1 MYRPDL
7 KALKSAVPGSS
18 ISDKFLVLGCYALC
32 FACFSTPLSTS
43 LTGTFSA
50 LAVLCWFVSG
60 RFLSIVDGLL
70 KFPAALISILFFT
83 YMCIAIIY
91 SPAGLSEGLN
101 ILKKYRELFLLP
113 VCISMF
119 SLSSKYRELGEYAF
133 FTGCVVLMVV
143 SYCISFGMIPEQRYG
158 HSIVFHITHNFFMAV
173 LSFWSLHYAFRSVR
187 YRWLWL
193 TIFLLCV
200 INIFYIAPG
209 RTGMLVFSCLM
220 ILFIFQRLSLKKS
233 LAGLLLFCTALS
245 AIYYTSD
252 NFSGRIEEV
261 ISEIENYQ
269 PGKSRTSIG
278 QRFDWYR
285 SGISFIRE
293 KPIWGH
299 GTGSYPYIQ
308 KTAAADSK
316 IKETDNP
323 HNEFL
328 FLTIQ
333 FGLVGLL
340 FFIVL
345 LATQLFFARSIPA
358 SKQMLLQGV
367 IIAIVSGSMVNSLLF
382 DSQQGH
388 FYLFM
393 SAALM
398 SATPGE
404 DSFKDED
411 VSRL

>member
-1 MYRPDL
+1 MKPLTSY
-7 KALKSAVPGSS
+7 VTGGS
-18 ISDKFLVLGCYALC
+18 IADHLLVIGCYALC
-32 FACFSTPLSTS
+32 FACFCTPLSTS

-50 LAVLCWFVSG
+50 LAVFCWIVSG
-60 RFLSIVDGLL
+60 RFLTIVDELL
-70 KFPAALISILFFT
+70 KFPAALVALLFFT
-83 YMCIAIIY
+83 YMCFAIIY
-91 SPAGLSEGLN
+91 SPAGLLEGLN
-101 ILKKYRELFLLP
+101 IVKKYRELFLLP
-113 VCISMF
+113 ICIAMF
-119 SLSSKYRELGEYAF
+119 SLSPKYRELGEYAF
-133 FTGCVVLMVV
+133 FTGCIVLMAV
-143 SYCISFGMIPEQRYG
+143 SYTMSLGILPEQRYG

-173 LSFWSLHYAFRSVR
+173 LSFWSLHYAFASLR
-187 YRWLWL
+187 YRWLWATL
-193 TIFLLCV
+193 FLLCV

-220 ILFIFQRLSLKKS
+220 ILFIFQRLSVKKA
-233 LAGLLLFCTALS
+233 LAGLLLFCMALTAV
-245 AIYYTSD
+245 YHTSD
-252 NFSGRIEEV
+252 NFSGRIGEV
-261 ISEIENYQ
+261 ISEIEQYQ

-285 SGISFIRE
+285 SGILLIKE

-308 KTAAADSK
+308 KSGAADSG

-340 FFIVL
+340 FFVVL
-345 LATQLFFARSIPA
+345 LATQLFCARSIPA
-358 SKQMLLQGV
+358 GKQMLLQGV
-367 IIAIVSGSMVNSLLF
+367 ILAIVSGSMVNSLLF

-398 SATPGE
+398 SATPGKG
-404 DSFKDED
+404 SLKDTAAK
-411 VSRL
+411 RR

>member
-1 MYRPDL
+1 MKP
-7 KALKSAVPGSS
+7 LKSLVLGSS
-18 ISDKFLVLGCYALC
+18 ISDHFLVLGCYALC
-32 FACFSTPLSTS
+32 FACFCTPLSTS
-43 LTGTFSA
+43 LTGFFSA
-50 LAVLCWFVSG
+50 FAVFCWFFSG
-60 RFLSIVDGLL
+60 RFLSIVDVLL

-83 YMCIAIIY
+83 YMGIAIIY
-91 SPAGLSEGLN
+91 SPAGLFEGLN

-113 VCISMF
+113 ICISMF
-119 SLSSKYRELGEYAF
+119 SLYPKYRELGEYAF
-133 FTGCVVLMVV
+133 FAGCVMLMAV
-143 SYCISFGMIPEQRYG
+143 SYGMSLGMIPEQRYG

-173 LSFWSLHYAFRSVR
+173 LSFWSLHYAFQSRR
-187 YRWLWL
+187 YRWIWL
-193 TIFLLCV
+193 TLFLLCV

-220 ILFIFQRLSLKKS
+220 ILFIFQRLSLKKC
-233 LAGLLLFCTALS
+233 LAGLLLFFTTLT

-285 SGISFIRE
+285 SGILLIKE

-308 KTAAADSK
+308 KKTAADSR

-340 FFIVL
+340 FFVVL
-345 LATQLFFARSIPA
+345 LAAQLFSVRSIPA
-358 SKQMLLQGV
+358 SKRMLLQGV
-367 IIAIVSGSMVNSLLF
+367 IVAIVSGSMVNSLLF

-388 FYLFM
+388 FYLFL

-404 DSFKDED
+404 DSFKDEN

>member
-1 MYRPDL
+1 MKRLTSYV
-7 KALKSAVPGSS
+7 SGSS
-18 ISDKFLVLGCYALC
+18 ISDHLLVLGCYALC
-32 FACFSTPLSTS
+32 FACFCTPLSTS

-50 LAVLCWFVSG
+50 LAVFCWLISG
-60 RFLSIVDGLL
+60 RFLSVVEVL
-70 KFPAALISILFFT
+70 KFPPALVALLFFT
-83 YMCIAIIY
+83 YMCFAISY
-91 SPAGLSEGLN
+91 SPAGLFESLN

-113 VCISMF
+113 ICLSLF
-119 SLSSKYRELGEYAF
+119 SLSPKYRELGEYAF
-133 FTGCVVLMVV
+133 YAGCVLLMAV
-143 SYCISFGMIPEQRYG
+143 SYGMSLGFIPEQRYG

-173 LSFWSLHYAFRSVR
+173 LSFWSLHYAFNALR
-187 YRWLWL
+187 YRWLWV
-193 TIFLLCV
+193 TIFLLCA

-220 ILFIFQRLSLKKS
+220 ILFIFQRLSLKKC
-233 LAGLLLFCTALS
+233 LAGLLLFGVALTAV
-245 AIYYTSD
+245 YYTSD
-252 NFSGRIEEV
+252 NFSGRIGEV
-261 ISEIENYQ
+261 ISEIEQYQ

-278 QRFDWYR
+278 QRLDWYR
-285 SGISFIRE
+285 SGILLVKE

-308 KTAAADSK
+308 NSGTADSG

-328 FLTIQ
+328 FLAIQ

-340 FFIVL
+340 LFVVL
-345 LATQLFFARSIPA
+345 LAAQLFCARSIPA
-358 SKQMLLQGV
+358 GKQMLLHGV
-367 IIAIVSGSMVNSLLF
+367 ILAIVSGSMVNSLLF

-398 SATPGE
+398 SATPGKGSLKNE
-404 DSFKDED
+404 DPK
-411 VSRL
+411 RL